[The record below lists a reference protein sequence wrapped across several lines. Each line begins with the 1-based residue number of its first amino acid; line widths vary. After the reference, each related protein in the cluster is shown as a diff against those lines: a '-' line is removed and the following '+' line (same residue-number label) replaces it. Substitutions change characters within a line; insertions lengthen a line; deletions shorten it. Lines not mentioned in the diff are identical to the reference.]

1 MVKRKRLQ
9 SRVIIYLTYFTPLL
23 VKTEM
28 DFDEVT
34 ASPAL
39 NHRDKLDLNLE

>member
-1 MVKRKRLQ
+1 MAKRKRLQ
-9 SRVIIYLTYFTPLL
+9 SKVIIYLTYITRLL

-39 NHRDKLDLNLE
+39 NHRDKLDLTLE